1 LVDVPSGVHL
11 LEQIAKPHLASPA
24 GSYNF
29 KIEQTEKDDD
39 RIICLIAV
47 TDNLLVA
54 RAAFDAAVQHH
65 PRGRWQLRQ
74 GTRVVERYEPE
85 AA

>member
-1 LVDVPSGVHL
+1 
-11 LEQIAKPHLASPA
+11 LASPA

-39 RIICLIAV
+39 RVIWLIAV
-47 TDNLLVA
+47 SDNLMVA

-74 GTRVVERYEPE
+74 GTRIVDRYEPGGQT
-85 AA
+85 